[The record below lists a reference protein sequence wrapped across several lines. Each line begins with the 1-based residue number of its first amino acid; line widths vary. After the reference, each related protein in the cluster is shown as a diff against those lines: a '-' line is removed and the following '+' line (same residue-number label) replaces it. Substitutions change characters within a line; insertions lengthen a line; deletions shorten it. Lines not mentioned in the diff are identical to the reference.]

1 MFETVLAGGTILDG
15 TRAPRRIAD
24 VGVNADRIVAI
35 GDLSTADCGS
45 RLDVSGLCVA
55 PGFVDVH
62 NHSDGWMLKE
72 PLQSSKIMQ
81 GFTTEVTLLDGI
93 SYAPVSEQTWREWFF
108 YLRALD
114 GLRLDEYQGWTS
126 IAEFMDAMD
135 GRCTQNAIPHVPYAN
150 VRAEVC
156 GFGPKPPS
164 TQQMGQIADLIRQ
177 GMDQGAVGLSSGLDY
192 IVQCHSSA
200 DELTEACRVVAEYG
214 GLYATHIRYKLG
226 LFKALDEALDI
237 CRRSGAA
244 LHVSHLKCIVGT
256 VAEDIIDW
264 LENARKEVPLSF
276 DVYPYLP
283 GSTMLNYLLP
293 YEVWD
298 EGPLAAMTR
307 IQRPEIQAKFAA
319 NLKNY
324 KLALDSIRIAWLP
337 GRENEGAQ
345 GMLLSEY
352 VSSTGLPAEKALL
365 NLLIEER
372 MAVLCVYLEGDDDLI
387 SPFLEHD
394 LYMMGSDGIYAEG
407 GMIHPR
413 QFGSA
418 ARLLGR
424 FVRKKQR
431 LTLEDAAYKLSGHAA
446 EKFGLKDR
454 GVLEEGRFADIVVFD
469 ADRVND
475 AASWDEPCVPAEG
488 FEHVLVNGR
497 FVVRDATVVES
508 WPDGMP
514 GRRLYFNR

>member
-156 GFGPKPPS
+156 GFGPEPPS

-200 DELTEACRVVAEYG
+200 DELTEACRVVA
-214 GLYATHIRYKLG
+214 
-226 LFKALDEALDI
+226 
-237 CRRSGAA
+237 
-244 LHVSHLKCIVGT
+244 
-256 VAEDIIDW
+256 
-264 LENARKEVPLSF
+264 
-276 DVYPYLP
+276 
-283 GSTMLNYLLP
+283 
-293 YEVWD
+293 
-298 EGPLAAMTR
+298 
-307 IQRPEIQAKFAA
+307 
-319 NLKNY
+319 
-324 KLALDSIRIAWLP
+324 
-337 GRENEGAQ
+337 
-345 GMLLSEY
+345 
-352 VSSTGLPAEKALL
+352 
-365 NLLIEER
+365 
-372 MAVLCVYLEGDDDLI
+372 
-387 SPFLEHD
+387 
-394 LYMMGSDGIYAEG
+394 
-407 GMIHPR
+407 
-413 QFGSA
+413 
-418 ARLLGR
+418 
-424 FVRKKQR
+424 
-431 LTLEDAAYKLSGHAA
+431 
-446 EKFGLKDR
+446 
-454 GVLEEGRFADIVVFD
+454 
-469 ADRVND
+469 
-475 AASWDEPCVPAEG
+475 
-488 FEHVLVNGR
+488 
-497 FVVRDATVVES
+497 
-508 WPDGMP
+508 
-514 GRRLYFNR
+514 